1 MSENSHTSATSSS
14 SSTTDDSPLA
24 YSPLAGTT
32 ENARKRKRPASQGS
46 DTQRQISRPKPSY
59 NTEYHGLLND
69 TIRDLHP
76 GPLTS
81 TTHNAH
87 ITQVGMCRWSSHER
101 GLLFGGLARYGADS
115 LPAIVALIGT
125 KSEPEVHTYL
135 RSLKAASV
143 KQHMYGKRQSLVRM
157 ADIPAAVEL
166 SEDCCTNLEQAAD
179 SLATLQQRHE
189 EHSEEQMHGDLW
201 KLDQDKARWIEW
213 RMCESEEGKSEI
225 HERVP
230 AAELLNLGQ
239 MLELSRNL
247 FMNAA
252 DRDINW
258 HSLSSRSD
266 SPALQYTAFSDLHN
280 IAVSI
285 TTRLTQTALF
295 FAMSRLRATKSKYYL
310 HQCALKR
317 CDVLAAINVLGMKES
332 AREGWVQVARRCKL
346 EVYDQA
352 RGTVEKTKLNYS
364 EVERVLRGEEYT
376 AEARA
381 KLGGST
387 CDENDSNPES
397 ISEDGSV
404 SLAATS
410 NGSCNPSTESNTNI
424 DRNEPADKFG
434 TKTDVH
440 LDSIDQQA
448 SEKEETRLWK
458 MLGKDPPS
466 NLSSQKSTQTEDPG
480 PHRHNR
486 NDLDDWR
493 DRVDLKSEWEVY
505 DVQHLGASLKNN
517 QDEAQLEE
525 GALPKPATSN
535 KRRGRV
541 RSERISQCD
550 TSSANDRESTDLG
563 SSTNV
568 VYSSTNDG
576 SSNGEEPLDS
586 TENEGPEDNQ

>member
-1 MSENSHTSATSSS
+1 MSR
-14 SSTTDDSPLA
+14 LK
-24 YSPLAGTT
+24 L
-32 ENARKRKRPASQGS
+32 
-46 DTQRQISRPKPSY
+46 SY
-59 NTEYHGLLND
+59 NTKYHGLLND
-69 TIRDLHP
+69 TVRDLHP
-76 GPLTS
+76 VPLTS
-81 TTHNAH
+81 TTHDAH
-87 ITQVGMCRWSSHER
+87 TTQVGMCQWSSHER

-135 RSLKAASV
+135 QSLKAASV

-166 SEDCCTNLEQAAD
+166 SEDCCASLEQAAD

-189 EHSEEQMHGDLW
+189 EHSEKQMHGDLW
-201 KLDQDKARWIEW
+201 KLDQDNARWIEW

-258 HSLSSRSD
+258 HSLSSWSD
-266 SPALQYTAFSDLHN
+266 NPALQYTAFSDLHS

-295 FAMSRLRATKSKYYL
+295 FAMSRLRATNSKYYL
-310 HQCALKR
+310 HQCAVKR

-346 EVYDQA
+346 EVIDQA
-352 RGTVEKTKLNYS
+352 RGTVEKSKLNYS
-364 EVERVLRGEEYT
+364 EVERALGGEEHT
-376 AEARA
+376 VEARG

-387 CDENDSNPES
+387 CDENDSNAES
-397 ISEDGSV
+397 ILEDGSV
-404 SLAATS
+404 SLAGTS
-410 NGSCNPSTESNTNI
+410 DGSCNLSTQSNTTI
-424 DRNEPADKFG
+424 DRNEPAYKFG
-434 TKTDVH
+434 TKTDAH

-448 SEKEETRLWK
+448 SEKEELWLWK

-466 NLSSQKSTQTEDPG
+466 ILSGQESAQIEDPG
-480 PHRHNR
+480 PHRHNG

-493 DRVDLKSEWEVY
+493 DWVDVRSGWEVY
-505 DVQHLGASLKNN
+505 DVQHLGVSLKDN

-525 GALPKPATSN
+525 GVLPKPAIS
-535 KRRGRV
+535 KKQRRRV
-541 RSERISQCD
+541 HSEPISRCD
-550 TSSANDRESTDLG
+550 TSSASDRESTELG
-563 SSTNV
+563 DSTNV

-576 SSNGEEPLDS
+576 SSKGEELLDS
-586 TENEGPEDNQ
+586 TENEDPEDNQ